1 MAGDNW
7 KLTQDIEVPH
17 MVESSFEDDYGIAS
31 SRYAGDAD
39 SYDDPYTY
47 SDDSVSLSDA
57 YFFPQPDDDL
67 ARPARFREEDALYQ
81 HPVGSYGALDNAPKT
96 TPPLWLGGSIIQEDS
111 EMTSLPQQYDD
122 MNSRTTPENGG
133 KRKKNRRQPRR
144 LHAKQ
149 RERIAREKAVAQ
161 IRGRPQNGI
170 EWRDKVF
177 AFLFLLQ
184 LVIICLIALRFGVQ
198 MYQSDPTWLPS
209 VFRTKA
215 TGAFSAGGRQLHS
228 GGNHA
233 FEFTMDFKNFID
245 LVSASGIYAFII
257 VFVSFGFMMVLG
269 KALIQ
274 FILVLS
280 ILMALG
286 WHIFGLTTDPYG
298 IISIVGFSALLA
310 TLGYA
315 FSSWHRIPFIATNL
329 QTAMHAM
336 RSTADIT
343 ILGIG
348 GLTVALTWII
358 IWSMAFIGLVNTFNS
373 ADCTSDFKCEAHVK
387 NGRLLLYFA
396 LAFSFYW
403 TNSVIKN
410 VVRVTVA
417 STVGTWWFRPDH
429 VDPFCT
435 TAVSTPLQRSVTM
448 LLGSVCL
455 GSLVVQPV
463 WLLTGLWTVFG
474 CFFDKDDQEDTS
486 RTLNDE
492 RRQDLESN
500 QDLESAQSESA
511 ADSIGASLELTGYRT
526 RCHSFLRSCN
536 RWSYS
541 YIGLYGYSFEE
552 AGERA
557 LQLFE
562 TRGWL
567 ALVNDSF
574 INNVLFLACIII
586 AGSTGTFSVVIE
598 EVDGF
603 FLTSFH
609 KPVIT
614 SFLVG
619 SVVGYVLGDILLF
632 GLVAGAVDTIL
643 VCFAAAPL
651 DFDKNHRSLSR
662 EMREAWSQNVWDVVH
677 NSAC

>member
-1 MAGDNW
+1 MRSMAGDNW
-7 KLTQDIEVPH
+7 KVTQDSEVPH
-17 MVESSFEDDYGIAS
+17 MVESSFEDDYGITS
-31 SRYAGDAD
+31 CERRYAGDAD

-47 SDDSVSLSDA
+47 SDDSASLSDA
-57 YFFPQPDDDL
+57 YFFPQADDDL
-67 ARPARFREEDALYQ
+67 ARPARFREEDALHQ
-81 HPVGSYGALDNAPKT
+81 HPVGSYGALDNPSKT
-96 TPPLWLGGSIIQEDS
+96 TPPLWLGGSIQEDS
-111 EMTSLPQQYDD
+111 EMISLPQEYDE
-122 MNSRTTPENGG
+122 MNSRITSENGG

-161 IRGRPQNGI
+161 IRGRPQKGH
-170 EWRDKVF
+170 EWRDKMF

-184 LVIICLIALRFGVQ
+184 LGIICLIALRFGVQ

-209 VFRTKA
+209 IFRTKA
-215 TGAFSAGGRQLHS
+215 TGAFASDGRQLHS
-228 GGNHA
+228 GKKHA
-233 FEFTMDFKNFID
+233 FEFTMDFKNFFD
-245 LVSASGIYAFII
+245 LVSVSGIYAFII
-257 VFVSFGFMMVLG
+257 VFISFGFMMVLG

-286 WHIFGLTTDPYG
+286 WHIIGLTADPYG

-315 FSSWHRIPFIATNL
+315 LSSWHRIPFIATNL

-343 ILGIG
+343 LLGTG
-348 GLTVALTWII
+348 GLAVALTWII

-373 ADCTSDFKCEAHVK
+373 ADCTSDLKCEAHVK
-387 NGRLLLYFA
+387 NGRLPLYFA

-403 TNSVIKN
+403 TNTVIKN

-435 TAVSTPLQRSVTM
+435 TAVSKPLQRSVTM

-474 CFFDKDDQEDTS
+474 CLYDKEDEEHLP
-486 RTLNDE
+486 RTLNGE
-492 RRQDLESN
+492 RKQDLEAN
-500 QDLESAQSESA
+500 HDLESAQSESA
-511 ADSIGASLELTGYRT
+511 ADSVGASLELTGYRR
-526 RCHSFLRSCN
+526 RCRSFLRSCN

-541 YIGLYGYSFEE
+541 YIGL
-552 AGERA
+552 
-557 LQLFE
+557 
-562 TRGWL
+562 
-567 ALVNDSF
+567 
-574 INNVLFLACIII
+574 C
-586 AGSTGTFSVVIE
+586 
-598 EVDGF
+598 
-603 FLTSFH
+603 
-609 KPVIT
+609 K
-614 SFLVG
+614 
-619 SVVGYVLGDILLF
+619 
-632 GLVAGAVDTIL
+632 
-643 VCFAAAPL
+643 
-651 DFDKNHRSLSR
+651 
-662 EMREAWSQNVWDVVH
+662 
-677 NSAC
+677 